1 MCANGEADGCG
12 GLFAG
17 FRGELLGVWLWCACG
32 GFGLPDGS
40 PFCFGGCEKNVED
53 DCEDGE
59 VKEVLHFLDGFVR
72 CSRVAARWAMVRS
85 LAAQFGQ
92 GSWAAL

>member
-17 FRGELLGVWLWCACG
+17 FRGELLGGGLRCGCG
-32 GFGLPDGS
+32 GFGLPAGG
-40 PFCFGGCEKNVED
+40 PFCFGGGEKNVED
-53 DCEDGE
+53 GREDGE
-59 VKEVLHFLDGFVR
+59 GEKLSHLWAFVR
-72 CSRVAARWAMVRS
+72 CSSVAARWAMVRS
-85 LAAQFGQ
+85 LAAQLGH